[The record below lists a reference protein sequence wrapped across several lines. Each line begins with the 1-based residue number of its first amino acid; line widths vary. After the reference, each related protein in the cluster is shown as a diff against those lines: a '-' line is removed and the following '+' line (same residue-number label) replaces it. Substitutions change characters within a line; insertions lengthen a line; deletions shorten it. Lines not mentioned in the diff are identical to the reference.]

1 MCLHVCTQLCIVCT
15 YGALLSL
22 IYMAIF
28 TGMMDRFLIQKY
40 YQDSRTR
47 TADRLTSNCYELRY
61 LHGKARKMWYL
72 AYTLI
77 NNPGLVELRR
87 RCKGRKKSASKLTI
101 PVTSKNSHIS
111 DFAIANE
118 LAMDDFE
125 MNAVVNKQTV
135 IGFEMET
142 VEPDEKSD
150 RGFKVE
156 AVVNELAIQNENGI
170 KVEAAVNIPA
180 ETNENDFDHEV
191 KENS

>member
-1 MCLHVCTQLCIVCT
+1 MYTQLYICTVVCT

-22 IYMAIF
+22 IYIAIF

-47 TADRLTSNCYELRY
+47 TVDRLTSDCYELRY

-87 RCKGRKKSASKLTI
+87 RGSTHGKSASKLAI

-111 DFAIANE
+111 DFAITNE

-125 MNAVVNKQTV
+125 VNTVVNKQTV
-135 IGFEMET
+135 NNFEVET
-142 VEPDEKSD
+142 IVKEPAEKSD
-150 RGFKVE
+150 NDFEVE
-156 AVVNELAIQNENGI
+156 VIVNEQ
-170 KVEAAVNIPA
+170 VER
-180 ETNENDFDHEV
+180 NDTGFEV
-191 KENS
+191 KENP